1 MLTRSV
7 LTRRHAKGQAT
18 HSERNTAKRRRVVA
32 EVDWTTLKRRAADA
46 AQRSYSPYSGFSV
59 GAAVQTSAGEIHVGT
74 NVENVSFGLT
84 LCAERIAAFNAV
96 TRGLLPTPD
105 TLAEARL
112 IDAVVAVDS
121 QGNVL
126 SPCGACRQVILE
138 FGRDAEVLLP
148 NGAIR
153 IAAALDQ
160 PFDKVALNA
169 TKEQDDQRQ
178 RSGGSLAPHGSAML
192 GRVVA
197 LSDENKKFLL
207 GLLRALRDE
216 VAESYAQVTVDNTRS
231 LLFARDRSHLVVAPG
246 YTSNVNNPDELSLR
260 IPLRR
265 GITGAAYVAK
275 SVKFG
280 RPGGSAQG
288 HPAADAL
295 PDSEQSRV
303 SDGLKWVVAW
313 PLGVFGAVSLDGFDQ
328 ISLNEMRDISQ
339 LPALQARVNQ
349 MAELLNE

>member
-1 MLTRSV
+1 M
-7 LTRRHAKGQAT
+7 
-18 HSERNTAKRRRVVA
+18 A

-46 AQRSYSPYSGFSV
+46 AQRSYSPYSGFQV
-59 GAAVQTSAGEIHVGT
+59 GAAVQTNAGEIHVGT

-84 LCAERIAAFNAV
+84 LCAERLAAFNAV
-96 TRGLLPTPD
+96 TRGLLLTPD

-148 NGAIR
+148 NGAMR

-169 TKEQDDQRQ
+169 TKGQDDQ
-178 RSGGSLAPHGSAML
+178 RSGGSQAPHGSAML
-192 GRVVA
+192 DRLVA
-197 LSDENKKFLL
+197 LSDDNKKFLL
-207 GLLRALRDE
+207 GLIRALRDE

-231 LLFARDRSHLVVAPG
+231 LLFARDQSHLVVAPG

-303 SDGLKWVVAW
+303 SDGLSWVVAW

-339 LPALQARVNQ
+339 LAALQARVDQ